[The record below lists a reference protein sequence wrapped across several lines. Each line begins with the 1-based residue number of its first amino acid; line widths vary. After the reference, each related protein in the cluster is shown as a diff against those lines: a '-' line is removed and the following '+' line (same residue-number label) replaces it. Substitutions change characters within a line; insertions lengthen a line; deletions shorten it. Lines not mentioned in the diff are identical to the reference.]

1 MKVYILSYEDVNI
14 DFCNS
19 FVKVFKTKKLA
30 IKEFESYIKDI
41 NDNIDSY
48 EYMTIEENVDSFE
61 MYENGRYSE
70 NHIFIKIEEK
80 EVIDNE

>member
-1 MKVYILSYEDVNI
+1 MKVYVLSYEDVSI
-14 DFCNS
+14 DFYNS

-30 IKEFESYIKDI
+30 KKEFESFIKDI

-70 NHIFIKIEEK
+70 NHIFIRIEEK

>member
-1 MKVYILSYEDVNI
+1 MKVYVLSYEDVSI

-30 IKEFESYIKDI
+30 KKEFESFIKDI

-70 NHIFIKIEEK
+70 NHIFIRIEEK